1 MEYLREENR
10 VLREQLHDK
19 YGCRQIRLTD
29 SQRRRLATKG
39 VAVGRRLLD
48 DVTDLF
54 SPDTVLKWY
63 RQLIAKKY
71 DGSPNRKGGRPKV
84 SQEIIDTVLRLA
96 KENPHWGFGRIRN
109 YMVYLGYSVG
119 RSTVKRILEDP
130 DNHPALAA

>member
-1 MEYLREENR
+1 MILKTWMRMMAAFSCLFDERVRQVVEYLKEENR
-10 VLREQLHDK
+10 VLREQLHAK
-19 YGCRQIRLTD
+19 SGCRQVRLTD

-54 SPDTVLKWY
+54 SPDTILKWY

-71 DGSPNRKGGRPKV
+71 GGSPNRKGGRPEV

-96 KENPHWGFGRIRN
+96 TETPFRLPLSLL
-109 YMVYLGYSVG
+109 Y
-119 RSTVKRILEDP
+119 
-130 DNHPALAA
+130 